1 MNRAQK
7 ALVAQLQETH
17 YRLSLDLKQKNEDLK
32 RATAEREAM
41 GVQLYSLQ
49 QQLSRLQISLESA
62 HSDYNGNFDLRLQ
75 NEEYLKD
82 IEAKNSEL
90 RQKVDESSKHHKKCM
105 SELEA
110 LHETLRQIEKYNE
123 EMKSEIELTR
133 RVTYKAEQSMQ
144 QLEAQKE
151 KQDLYVDVLNKQI
164 MELKDQIAGYRIQ
177 IADQIDESAEA
188 NAVLKETINEL
199 ELVASEK
206 KQLMLQ
212 WKSALVQLSR
222 RDEALAQALQT
233 LDAAESAV
241 HDFDVQIEAARRNI
255 QSEQARHET
264 LVAVRDRLSN
274 ELQWVEDNLSRMRA
288 ERDQLQER
296 YTLLSKS
303 LQQTEFD
310 AKKLDS
316 VTNQLR
322 LDAESMLQSL
332 QTVTQERQRLED
344 EVQLAYGSNSNAS
357 KAVQNLRK
365 TQVAVLQQI
374 HAKENEETEVQNEI
388 SRTLVDTLD
397 AVTVRDQ
404 SKDHLNAAV
413 KELKDKEALI
423 EKYQLEIRQR
433 NDEIDKKMYLVDR
446 LNKKYE
452 KIVELAGGEE
462 NLGPLEN
469 TIRNIQKETHSLQDD
484 CKELEREWLKRQT
497 EMVAVVAESEKI
509 SDENTELQSRVTILT
524 QQVLYAVFYRTVSPY
539 ACM

>member
-1 MNRAQK
+1 
-7 ALVAQLQETH
+7 
-17 YRLSLDLKQKNEDLK
+17 
-32 RATAEREAM
+32 M

-49 QQLSRLQISLESA
+49 QQLSRLQISLEKS
-62 HSDYNGNFDLRLQ
+62 HSDFNGNFDMRLQ

-82 IEAKNSEL
+82 IELKNSEL
-90 RQKVDESSKHHKKCM
+90 QQKVDEASKHYKK
-105 SELEA
+105 SRNEIEA
-110 LHETLRQIEKYNE
+110 LNETLRQIEKYND

-144 QLEAQKE
+144 QLESQKG
-151 KQDLYVDVLNKQI
+151 KQDLYVDALNKQI
-164 MELKDQIAGYRIQ
+164 KDLNDQIAGYKIQ
-177 IADQIDESAEA
+177 VANQVDESAEA

-274 ELQWVEDNLSRMRA
+274 ELQWVEDNLSKMRA

-303 LQQTEFD
+303 LQQTEID
-310 AKKLDS
+310 AKKLDG

-322 LDAESMLQSL
+322 LDAESLLQSL
-332 QTVTQERQRLED
+332 QTVTQERQKLED

-365 TQVAVLQQI
+365 NQAIVLKQI

-404 SKDHLNAAV
+404 SKEHLSSAI
-413 KELKDKEALI
+413 KELKDKEVLI

-452 KIVELAGGEE
+452 KIVEMAGGEE

-469 TIRNIQKETHSLQDD
+469 TIRNIQKETNALQDD

-497 EMVAVVAESEKI
+497 EMVAIVAESERI

-524 QQVLYAVFYRTVSPY
+524 QQVLFEYILIWLMSIAITSTSRFKGITNGGKDRSAIEHRFPEGCGETEFINKSES
-539 ACM
+539 